1 MGKMDNKII
10 IMSGTS
16 TGTGRASAKLFTQE
30 GGIVVGLDWNEKDNL
45 TLAEEIKAAGG
56 VFTPMHCDIGVSAQ
70 VKACVDK
77 VIEMYGRID
86 VLVNFAGT
94 TDLLRFVTEANDE
107 IYAETMKNNL
117 TGPFYMCREVL
128 PHMIAKKNGCI
139 VNCASI
145 GGVKGYGGGAAYS
158 MAKHGLVGLGR
169 VIAAEYL
176 YDGIRCNTVCPGGI
190 NTQMGTV
197 ILDKSRPENLDEN
210 GKLIAGP
217 WLKKCVPYNNSY
229 ALMKAGVQFN
239 SEPED
244 QAKVFLFLA
253 SDDSRFITGEEIIVA
268 GGCVQR

>member
-1 MGKMDNKII
+1 MDVQI
-10 IMSGTS
+10 
-16 TGTGRASAKLFTQE
+16 GR
-30 GGIVVGLDWNEKDNL
+30 
-45 TLAEEIKAAGG
+45 
-56 VFTPMHCDIGVSAQ
+56 
-70 VKACVDK
+70 
-77 VIEMYGRID
+77 
-86 VLVNFAGT
+86 
-94 TDLLRFVTEANDE
+94 
-107 IYAETMKNNL
+107 
-117 TGPFYMCREVL
+117 
-128 PHMIAKKNGCI
+128 
-139 VNCASI
+139 
-145 GGVKGYGGGAAYS
+145 
-158 MAKHGLVGLGR
+158 GLGKTAF
-169 VIAAEYL
+169 VQK
-176 YDGIRCNTVCPGGI
+176 IRCNTVCPGGI